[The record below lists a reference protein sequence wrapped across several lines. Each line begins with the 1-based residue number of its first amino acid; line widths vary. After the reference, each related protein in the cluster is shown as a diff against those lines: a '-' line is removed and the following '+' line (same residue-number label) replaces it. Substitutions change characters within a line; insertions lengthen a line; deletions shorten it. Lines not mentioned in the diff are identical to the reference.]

1 MQVSGM
7 KERMGECGGSP
18 VSQRQGFLAKRGT
31 IQNAVEGSYTTLF
44 DQEVQQELLCVRM
57 PDGGR
62 RWRCWCS
69 DRLVLVKETT

>member
-44 DQEVQQELLCVRM
+44 DQEVQQEGNFFVCECQTEAD
-57 PDGGR
+57 DGDVG
-62 RWRCWCS
+62 
-69 DRLVLVKETT
+69 V